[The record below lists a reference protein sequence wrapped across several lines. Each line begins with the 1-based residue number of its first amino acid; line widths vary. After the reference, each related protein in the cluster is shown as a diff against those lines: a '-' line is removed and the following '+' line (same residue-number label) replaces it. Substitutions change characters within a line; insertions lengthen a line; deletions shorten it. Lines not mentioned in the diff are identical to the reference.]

1 MFAPSISGRI
11 CVQAQRAL
19 RCIPSNGG
27 LQSAVPKRADW
38 PPSPTSLPPAAAG
51 VRRVE
56 GYSEGFREQAG
67 GPGKSPLLEK
77 QLHKNFAAIFP
88 EKYMRAVFA

>member
-1 MFAPSISGRI
+1 MFAPSITGRI

-19 RCIPSNGG
+19 RCIPRSGG

-38 PPSPTSLPPAAAG
+38 PPSPTSLSPAAAG

-67 GPGKSPLLEK
+67 GPGKPPLLEK
-77 QLHKNFAAIFP
+77 HLANFASIFP
-88 EKYMRAVFA
+88 EKYVRAAVFA